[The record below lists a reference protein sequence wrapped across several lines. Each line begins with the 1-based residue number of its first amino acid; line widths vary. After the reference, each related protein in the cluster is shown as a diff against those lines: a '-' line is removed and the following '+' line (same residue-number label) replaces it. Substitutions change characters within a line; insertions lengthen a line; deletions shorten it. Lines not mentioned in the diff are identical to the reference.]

1 MAIRFT
7 INTQKAVEALLWIV
21 QRGESNVYNAMKILF
36 AADKYHLNRHARP
49 VTGDKY
55 VAMRLGTVPSWIYDA
70 TKLTKPGI
78 GFLKDGNNLVLEQG
92 RVFDGNLFSISDI
105 EALEHGFNEY
115 SGKSFET
122 VKRKNHREKA
132 WVLAR
137 ERNPGAEAPDI
148 LFEDMLTNKHL
159 IEDLENLTDIAPFIV
174 I

>member
-36 AADKYHLNRHARP
+36 AADKYHLNRYARP

-55 VAMRLGTVPSWIYDA
+55 VAMRFGTVPSWIYGA
-70 TKLTKPGI
+70 TKRKGLGFARNGVTLTSDP
-78 GFLKDGNNLVLEQG
+78 G
-92 RVFDGNLFSISDI
+92 RVVNRDLFSISDI

-115 SGKSFET
+115 AGKSFKA
-122 VKRKNHREKA
+122 VVLKNHREKA
-132 WVLAR
+132 WLNAV
-137 ERNPGAEAPDI
+137 ERKPDAKVSDI
-148 LFEDMLTNKHL
+148 LFEDMIEKKQWL
-159 IEDLENLTDIAPFIV
+159 IDDLEEIGHCIV